1 MYSPRQIPAA
11 LAALALIAV
20 ATPSPAAAPEPTV
33 SEAAIVPL
41 FPQKERDL
49 KKGLPPGM
57 TAVSFWAGRGV
68 AKLTKLPDGKVL
80 TEFDFE
86 GLIPYG
92 VYTLWN
98 VLETDPFKDE
108 PYTEFGAGKHTVVAD
123 GNGRAHKV
131 VLRDSWPGKEF
142 LLDYHAD
149 GKLSQPLASIPERC
163 GASSRRRPS
172 DDWSNVGRQRDRHRA
187 GHLRAPRCRGN
198 RRSPSQ
204 GPEL

>member
-1 MYSPRQIPAA
+1 MTFSPRQSLAT
-11 LAALALIAV
+11 LAALAVMGA
-20 ATPSPAAAPEPTV
+20 ATPTPTAAPEPAIT
-33 SEAAIVPL
+33 EAVIVPL
-41 FPQKERDL
+41 FPQKEREL
-49 KKGLPPGM
+49 KKGLPPVM

-98 VLETDPFKDE
+98 VVETEPFKDE
-108 PYTEFGAGKHTVVAD
+108 PYTEFGAGKHAVVAD

-149 GKLSQPLASIPERC
+149 GKLSQAAGVYPGALWGKFPPPPER
-163 GASSRRRPS
+163 
-172 DDWSNVGRQRDRHRA
+172 
-187 GHLRAPRCRGN
+187 
-198 RRSPSQ
+198 
-204 GPEL
+204 

>member
-57 TAVSFWAGRGV
+57 TAVNFWAGRGV

-131 VLRDSWPGKEF
+131 VLRDSWPGTEF

-149 GKLSQPLASIPERC
+149 GKLSQAAGVYPGALWGKFPPPSER
-163 GASSRRRPS
+163 
-172 DDWSNVGRQRDRHRA
+172 
-187 GHLRAPRCRGN
+187 
-198 RRSPSQ
+198 
-204 GPEL
+204 